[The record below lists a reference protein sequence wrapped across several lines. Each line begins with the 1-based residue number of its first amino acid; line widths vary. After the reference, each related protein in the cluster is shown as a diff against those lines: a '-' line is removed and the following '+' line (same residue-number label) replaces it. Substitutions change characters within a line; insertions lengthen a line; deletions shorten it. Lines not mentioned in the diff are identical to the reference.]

1 MRKFDLVLQ
10 MNQEIFFICVQ
21 INSFTLADQT
31 GGGGAAYM
39 LIGQTVAKPLSQ
51 LVCLE
56 KGPCRKSDG
65 RRGKIHILVYP

>member
-39 LIGQTVAKPLSQ
+39 GQTVAKPLSQ

-65 RRGKIHILVYP
+65 RRGKILILVCP